1 MLNKNRGASMV
12 EFALVMPAFIM
23 IFYSMVYGAFT
34 LHDIKALND
43 MARAGA
49 RYAVVQDSGISQE
62 DKNKNVQDYIIKEM
76 GDSLYV
82 YRKVNGTNIK
92 IEEIDMTIGNNKS
105 ESSFTEKGIKVSIT
119 AYRKDTL
126 PALFLNLLPKD
137 ANGNV
142 WLSTIS
148 SEITMRKEE

>member
-43 MARAGA
+43 MARTGA

-82 YRKVNGTNIK
+82 YKKINGTNI
-92 IEEIDMTIGNNKS
+92 EISEVDMTIGNSNN

-126 PALFLNLLPKD
+126 PALFLDVLPKD
-137 ANGNV
+137 ENGNV